1 MTEENLEDKK
11 WFPPMWT
18 PPPSEMKPIYSSKRP
33 IKRSIKEMTYDEL
46 CHIANIA
53 TGGYFNSEWSRDHKE
68 VEVGGYGWR
77 RRVEWTQNTEGYDE
91 YHYFEITGEN
101 KGNGWQWHCKV
112 TDKMNQIFYEL
123 NGEQR
128 VKMEPA
134 FGAQPPFG
142 NSHTVNTLNP
152 HQIVDYCREQ
162 GLDIE
167 NTLR

>member
-1 MTEENLEDKK
+1 MN
-11 WFPPMWT
+11 
-18 PPPSEMKPIYSSKRP
+18 
-33 IKRSIKEMTYDEL
+33 RSIKDMTYDEL

-77 RRVEWTQNTEGYDE
+77 RRVEWIQNTEGYDA

-101 KGNGWQWHCKV
+101 KGRGWEWHSRVATKISLFG
-112 TDKMNQIFYEL
+112 DKPDWYSQ
-123 NGEQR
+123 
-128 VKMEPA
+128 
-134 FGAQPPFG
+134 
-142 NSHTVNTLNP
+142 HTSYIVNTLNP
-152 HQIVDYCREQ
+152 HKIVDYCREQ

>member
-1 MTEENLEDKK
+1 ME
-11 WFPPMWT
+11 
-18 PPPSEMKPIYSSKRP
+18 
-33 IKRSIKEMTYDEL
+33 KRSIKEMTYEEL

-53 TGGYFNSEWSRDHKE
+53 TGGYFNSQWAKEHEE

-101 KGNGWQWHCKV
+101 KGDGWHWHCKSTIENKPYV
-112 TDKMNQIFYEL
+112 TLPEGEDINSDKLYLKAINAPKGPNWSKGHI
-123 NGEQR
+123 
-128 VKMEPA
+128 
-134 FGAQPPFG
+134 
-142 NSHTVNTLNP
+142 VNTLNP
-152 HQIVDYCREQ
+152 HKIVDYCRER